1 LDHGGPKYFGPGGI
15 VAAIDKRGDFQW
27 RARVRRK
34 GVTIPPRT
42 FETYEAAEKWAK
54 EIEGKV
60 VGDEYQDRKKA
71 RGTTIAQAC
80 AWYADL
86 VAPVNANGKR
96 RSTTPDSK
104 NKAAKAAYWQRSEF
118 ADWSLVSLRPGDLI
132 RWRRTVLDEDNAEDG
147 EAVGPEAEVGPQTVV
162 HRLNTLSQIYK
173 RWSLAHDQILTNPVI
188 EGVRPS
194 LPNGRNRR
202 LADGEEEKLLKAAG
216 ESSRPWLQASIII
229 ALETCMRQSELAA
242 LTWDRVRLTA
252 EYPHCDL
259 PKTKN
264 DRPRRVPLSMRAIA
278 AFESLRPRGVAP
290 VLGQASVLP
299 VETGRGIAHAFR
311 DAVSD
316 DAFPDLRWH
325 DLRHEAISRL
335 FELTDLRDNEIMA
348 ISGHLRAEML
358 TRYTHL
364 RADRLG
370 ERLPGGKLNP
380 HRL

>member
-1 LDHGGPKYFGPGGI
+1 M
-15 VAAIDKRGDFQW
+15 ATIDKRGEYQW
-27 RARVRRK
+27 RARVRRNGK
-34 GVTIPPRT
+34 VITKTHET
-42 FETYEAAEKWAK
+42 FEAAQRWAL
-54 EIEGKV
+54 ELEGKV
-60 VGDEYQDRKKA
+60 VGDEYQDRKQA
-71 RGTTIAQAC
+71 RGTTLSKAC
-80 AWYADL
+80 EWYADL
-86 VAPVNANGKR
+86 VAPKGANGKR
-96 RSTTPDSK
+96 RGATPDAK
-104 NKAAKAAYWQRSEF
+104 NKAAKAGYWQRSEF
-118 ADWSLVSLRPGDLI
+118 ADWSLVSLRPADLI
-132 RWRRTVLDEDNAEDG
+132 RWRRTVLDEDSAEDG
-147 EAVGPEAEVGPQTVV
+147 ESVGPEAEVGPQTVV

-173 RWSLAHDQILTNPVI
+173 RWALTHDQILTNPVV

-194 LPNGRNRR
+194 LPDGRNRR
-202 LADGEEEKLLKAAG
+202 LVDGEEEKLLKAAE
-216 ESSRPWLQASIII
+216 ESSRPWLQPSIVI
-229 ALETCMRQSELAA
+229 ALETCMRQSELAG
-242 LTWDRVRLTA
+242 LTWDRVRLSA

-278 AFESLRPRGVAP
+278 AFESLKPNGVAA
-290 VLGQASVLP
+290 VLGQRSVLP

-370 ERLPGGKLNP
+370 ARLPGGKLNP
-380 HRL
+380 HSQ